1 MRLTYLHQYFAT
13 PDSATGTR
21 SYELALRLV
30 ARGHEVTVV
39 TSNAQLPD
47 LASAR
52 SVVRTSVDGIRLIVI
67 PVAYANEM
75 GYRARIG
82 AFVRFAVRASYEAA
96 RVPADVVLASST
108 PLTIALPGI
117 VARLVRRA
125 RMVFEVR
132 DLWPEMPIAVGALRN
147 PVLIAGARAVEWLA
161 YHASAHVI
169 ALSPGMAD
177 GVAAR
182 GIARDRISV
191 IPNGCDLAAFDVPAD
206 AGGEIRASL
215 GLEPGAPLVVYAG
228 AFGAVN
234 GVEWLADVAAEMRA
248 LRPDACFLLVGRGAG
263 RDALVERARTLG
275 VLDQTLFVQPP
286 MPKREIPALLAAAT
300 VATSLFRPV
309 PEMESNSANKFFDAL
324 AAGRPVAINYGG
336 WHRMLLEQ
344 HGAGI
349 AVPAADPAEAA
360 RRLAALVGDDAALAR
375 CRHGARALASELF
388 DRDRLAGEF
397 AGVLERVAAG
407 VR

>member
-1 MRLTYLHQYFAT
+1 MRVTYLHQYFAT
-13 PDSATGTR
+13 PDGSTGTR
-21 SYELALRLV
+21 SYELARRLV
-30 ARGHEVTVV
+30 ARGHRVTVV

-47 LASAR
+47 LAGAR
-52 SVVRTSVDGIRLIVI
+52 GVVRTSVDGIRLVVI

-75 GYRARIG
+75 GNRARIG
-82 AFVRFAVRASYEAA
+82 AFVRFAVRASVEAA

-117 VARLVRRA
+117 VARLVRRTP
-125 RMVFEVR
+125 MVFEVR

-147 PVLIAGARAVEWLA
+147 PVLIAVARAVEWLA

-182 GIARDRISV
+182 GIARSRITV
-191 IPNGCDLAAFDVPAD
+191 VPNGCDRTTFDVPRAAGD
-206 AGGEIRASL
+206 AIRAEL
-215 GLEPGAPLVVYAG
+215 GLEPAAPLIVYAG

-234 GVEWLADVAAEMRA
+234 GVEWLADVAAELRP
-248 LRPDACFLLVGRGAG
+248 LRPDARFLVVGRGAG
-263 RDALVERARTLG
+263 RDALLDRARSRG
-275 VLDQTLFVQPP
+275 VLDETLFVRPP

-300 VATSLFRPV
+300 VATSVFRPV

-336 WHRMLLEQ
+336 WHRELLERN
-344 HGAGI
+344 GAGI
-349 AVPAADPAEAA
+349 ALPEADPVAA
-360 RRLAALVGDDAALAR
+360 AGLLAGLVGDEAALAR
-375 CRHGARALASELF
+375 CREGARALAGEQF
-388 DRDRLAGEF
+388 DRDRLAEEF
-397 AGVLERVAAG
+397 ARVLERV
-407 VR
+407 R